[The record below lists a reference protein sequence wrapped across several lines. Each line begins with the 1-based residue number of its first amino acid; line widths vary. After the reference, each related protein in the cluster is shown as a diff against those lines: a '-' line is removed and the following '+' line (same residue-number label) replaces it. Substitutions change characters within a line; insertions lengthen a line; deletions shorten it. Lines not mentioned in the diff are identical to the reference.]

1 MKNISI
7 PANRPALAYQVQQC
21 AAGGGKPLKR
31 RREPRGGVARR
42 HQPGTNGALR
52 HLPARIHAFTVLQH
66 GKRRVREPPDLIGGP
81 ARSALPVQFETLVNP
96 GSTPSRAGCGGRPE
110 KPERGTVAETYVSGV
125 AGRYATALLE
135 LAREAGAID
144 AVKADLDR
152 FGALIAESD
161 DLKRLVRSPVFS
173 SEEQEHAV
181 AAVLDKV
188 GIGGLAS
195 NFFKT
200 VAANRRLFAVEAIMR
215 AFDALVSVERGEVVA
230 EVTVAQPL
238 SDAHAAT
245 LKGALDQ
252 MTGKS
257 VQLAVTVDPSLLGGL
272 KVKIGSRLVDA
283 SLKTKLNSIR
293 TAMKEVR

>member
-1 MKNISI
+1 M
-7 PANRPALAYQVQQC
+7 
-21 AAGGGKPLKR
+21 
-31 RREPRGGVARR
+31 
-42 HQPGTNGALR
+42 
-52 HLPARIHAFTVLQH
+52 
-66 GKRRVREPPDLIGGP
+66 
-81 ARSALPVQFETLVNP
+81 
-96 GSTPSRAGCGGRPE
+96 
-110 KPERGTVAETYVSGV
+110 AETYVSGV
-125 AGRYATALLE
+125 AGRYATALFE

-144 AVKADLDR
+144 AVKVDLDR

-181 AAVLDKV
+181 AAVLDRV
-188 GIGGLAS
+188 GIGGLAG

-200 VAANRRLFAVEAIMR
+200 VAANRRLFAIEAIIR
-215 AFDALVSVERGEVVA
+215 AFDALAAAEKGEIVA

-252 MTGKS
+252 MTGKNA
-257 VQLAVTVDPSLLGGL
+257 QLAVTVDPSLLGGL